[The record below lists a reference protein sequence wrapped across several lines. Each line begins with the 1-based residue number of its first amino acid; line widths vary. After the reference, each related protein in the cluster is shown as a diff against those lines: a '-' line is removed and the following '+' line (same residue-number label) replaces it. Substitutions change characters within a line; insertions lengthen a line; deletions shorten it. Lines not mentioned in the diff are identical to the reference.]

1 MRLTSSNYHSIEAE
15 REYLS
20 RSQYQGFLQ
29 CEAKQ
34 IALLAGDWTEAPSEA
49 LLVGQYVHA
58 WSEGTAE
65 AFKDQHPEM
74 FTKAGKLRASF
85 RQAETMIETLK
96 GDPLCLYM
104 LEGQKEVP
112 LVAEFAGAMWRIKMD
127 VYNHDRGRIVDLKTT
142 RSIWDT
148 FWSEKHGGRVSFIEQ
163 YDYLLQ
169 AALYCEIE
177 RQASGRREGDWL
189 DYYIVAV
196 SKDTVPDKAVIDL
209 RDPER
214 YRQELDQV
222 RVNLPRILQLKAGEE
237 EPIRCERCDYCRS
250 TKVLTGAVH
259 WTVI

>member
-1 MRLTSSNYHSIEAE
+1 MTSSNYHIAASGNICPLHTKDSYM
-15 REYLS
+15 RGQQLRSS
-20 RSQYQGFLQ
+20 RRLDRGTVR
-29 CEAKQ
+29 
-34 IALLAGDWTEAPSEA
+34 G

-177 RQASGRREGDWL
+177 RQASGREGDWL

-209 RDPER
+209 RDPS
-214 YRQELDQV
+214 
-222 RVNLPRILQLKAGEE
+222 G
-237 EPIRCERCDYCRS
+237 
-250 TKVLTGAVH
+250 TGRN
-259 WTVI
+259 